1 MLALWTFPTRHTES
15 ADTVIAIP
23 YLTQFLQQTQRDA
36 RPASLGPYVQV
47 FQVEGA
53 SRPAGVGAV
62 AHGVPHHPA
71 RPLRYEAE
79 EPRRGALE
87 TVFQ

>member
-15 ADTVIAIP
+15 ADTVIAP
-23 YLTQFLQQTQRDA
+23 YLTQLLQQAQRDA
-36 RPASLGPYVQV
+36 RPARLGPHVQV
-47 FQVEGA
+47 LQVEGA

-62 AHGVPHHPA
+62 AHGVPHHPT